1 MNARDL
7 HGKTATIPRGSLIRS
22 DPSSGHPGRRSR
34 KPLRGTITS
43 YGIRGVTREIGVEV
57 HGSTFYANLA
67 DCEVAS

>member
-1 MNARDL
+1 MNA
-7 HGKTATIPRGSLIRS
+7 RS